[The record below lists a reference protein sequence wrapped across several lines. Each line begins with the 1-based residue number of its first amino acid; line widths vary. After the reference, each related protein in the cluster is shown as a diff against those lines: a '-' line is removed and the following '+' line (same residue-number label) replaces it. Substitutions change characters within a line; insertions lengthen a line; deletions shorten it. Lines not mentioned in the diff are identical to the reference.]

1 NAERQSWS
9 SNNSAGAFASPL
21 KLPMAG
27 YRYYD
32 SGSLYYAGSDGSCW
46 SSTVFG
52 IYASYLGFY
61 SSNAG
66 MSYNYRANGFSVRC
80 IKD

>member
-32 SGSLYYAGSDGSCW
+32 SGSLYYAGSDGFCW
-46 SSTVFG
+46 SSTVNGISARYLNFG
-52 IYASYLGFY
+52 
-61 SSNAG
+61 SSNAY
-66 MSYNYRANGFSVRC
+66 MYYYYRAYGFSVRC